1 MTRTFKVLISGTV
14 LLLLVLVFVGSTQAS
29 AEPQVVRV
37 TLTDYQV
44 QLSQF
49 TVLPGKTVQFLVTN
63 DGVLSHRFAVQPFAG
78 AETAD
83 SGQLPVVAPGS
94 TMTFV
99 RTFGPGVYQVICTE
113 WDHAER
119 GMVSVFAADKQ
130 RSPAFPL
137 RMDLWIPLFSLVA
150 GAAWIIGDNMG
161 LRLTR
166 AK

>member
-1 MTRTFKVLISGTV
+1 MTRTFRVLISGTV

-29 AEPQVVRV
+29 VDPQVVRV

-63 DGVLSHRFAVQPFAG
+63 DGILSHRFAVQPFAG
-78 AETAD
+78 AEMGN
-83 SGQLPVVAPGS
+83 SGDVPVIAPGT
-94 TMTFV
+94 TMTLI
-99 RTFGPGVYQVICTE
+99 RTFGPGVYQVVCTE

-119 GMVSVFAADKQ
+119 GMVSVFAADKPH
-130 RSPAFPL
+130 SPSFPI

-150 GAAWIIGDNMG
+150 GAAWIIGDSMG
-161 LRLTR
+161 LHLTR
-166 AK
+166 VR

>member
-1 MTRTFKVLISGTV
+1 MTRTFKILISGTV
-14 LLLLVLVFVGSTQAS
+14 LLVLVLVFVGSTQAS

-49 TVLPGKTVQFLVTN
+49 TVVPGKTVQFLVEN
-63 DGVLSHRFAVQPFAG
+63 DGVLSHQFAVQPYAG
-78 AETAD
+78 AETTAAGD
-83 SGQLPVVAPGS
+83 IPVLSPGAS
-94 TMTFV
+94 MTV
-99 RTFGPGVYQVICTE
+99 RRTFGPGVYRVVCTE

-119 GMVSVFAADKQ
+119 GMVSVFAADKP
-130 RSPAFPL
+130 RSPSMPL
-137 RMDLWIPLFSLVA
+137 QMDLWIPLLSLVA
-150 GAAWIIGDNMG
+150 GAAWIIGDSMG